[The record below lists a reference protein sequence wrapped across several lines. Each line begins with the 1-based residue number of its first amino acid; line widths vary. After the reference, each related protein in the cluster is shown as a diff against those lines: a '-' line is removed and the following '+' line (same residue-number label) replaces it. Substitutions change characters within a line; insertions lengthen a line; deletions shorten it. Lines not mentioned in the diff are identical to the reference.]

1 MLSYAA
7 FSVLVLIAL
16 AHSVLGELSILRPLL
31 AKSWD
36 IGIPRWAV
44 DRVLRFAWHITS
56 LAWVGLAATIIGL
69 AAVHA
74 MAGVCVVSGLLILVM
89 LRGHLAWPLF
99 LLAGALA
106 WASQGV
112 LPTAVSAGL
121 AAVAAAV
128 ALVVAGVHVYWALG
142 GRWGADVAIPQGES
156 GKPAFDPGPFACL
169 AVAGALVVLAG
180 LLVWPMLA
188 GTVPSWASW
197 GLGLAA
203 LVMAARAVGDGR
215 QVGFSKSNHETR
227 FARADDALYTPL
239 VVLLVFG
246 TLGALHLG

>member
-16 AHSVLGELSILRPLL
+16 AHSVLGEVSILRPLL
-31 AKSWD
+31 AKRWD
-36 IGIPRWAV
+36 IGVPRWAV
-44 DRVLRFAWHITS
+44 DRILRFAWHITS
-56 LAWVGLAATIIGL
+56 LALVGLAATTIGL
-69 AAVHA
+69 PAVHA
-74 MAGVCVVSGLLILVM
+74 TAGVCVISGLLILVM

-112 LPTAVSAGL
+112 LPTAVSATF
-121 AAVAAAV
+121 AAVADTV

-142 GRWGADVAIPQGES
+142 GRWGADIAIPQGAN
-156 GKPAFDPGPFACL
+156 GKPAFDPGPVGCL

-180 LLVWPMLA
+180 LLVWPML
-188 GTVPSWASW
+188 GTIPSWASW
-197 GLGLAA
+197 GLALAA

-239 VVLLVFG
+239 VVLLMFG